1 MKHLTEAEHNA
12 AMVAIKERDHYAA
25 STATLLAAVKTLVA
39 AIPNPLHPAR
49 MQGQAAIDLT
59 EMGHVPRRPAAE
71 VGVS

>member
-1 MKHLTEAEHNA
+1 MIHLTQAQYNN
-12 AMVAIKERDHYAA
+12 AMVAIKERDHLGQ
-25 STATLLAAVKTLVA
+25 TNATLLAAVRKLVA

-71 VGVS
+71 VAAS